1 MTPRVA
7 PLEAPEHRL
16 ESLASRLRSHSWV
29 RDVRVF
35 LPSADGGGG
44 ARLGQPTALVVPS
57 ADGVRALRLGGKQRL
72 VAAWEPVVGR
82 AGQPRATG
90 LELWLVDALPTVGRE
105 AEALAEATKPVPVVS
120 DLVRDAKLPSL
131 TCRVRVPYELP
142 VFRGHFPS
150 RPIVPGV
157 VQIGWAV
164 DIARAQG
171 VVDGRFAGISGA
183 KFRRVLQPGMSLG
196 LRLDGHDGSRQLHFE
211 YSLGSMI
218 VSGGRVQFDGAH
230 A

>member
-1 MTPRVA
+1 VRPRA
-7 PLEAPEHRL
+7 ASLESPEHRL
-16 ESLASRLRSHSWV
+16 ESLAVRLRSHPWV
-29 RDVRVF
+29 RDARVF
-35 LPSADGGGG
+35 LPMADGGGDAG
-44 ARLGQPTALVVPS
+44 LEQPTALVVPS
-57 ADGVRALRLGGKQRL
+57 AEGVRALRLGGKPRL

-90 LELWLVDALPTVGRE
+90 LDLRLVDALPPVGRE
-105 AEALAEATKPVPVVS
+105 AEALAGATRPVPVVS
-120 DLVRDAKLPSL
+120 DLVRDATLPSL

-164 DIARAQG
+164 EIACAAG
-171 VVDGRFAGISGA
+171 LVSGPFAGISAA
-183 KFRRVLQPGMSLG
+183 KFRRVLQPGMDLG
-196 LRLDGHDGSRQLHFE
+196 LRLDGQDERRQLSFE
-211 YSLGSMI
+211 YSLGSMV
-218 VSGGRVQFDGAH
+218 VSGGRVQFGGAH